1 MDFNIVPTSQS
12 IPVTKGFAIAADWI
26 IPMQQAPHSNQA
38 NNYLEKSAVV
48 VENDLIVDVIEQTQL
63 QTLYPGISVNQL
75 GASLLLPGFVNA
87 HCHAAMSLLRGVAD
101 DSSLNDWLNQHI
113 WPLESQWVDNDF
125 VYEGSQLAIAEM
137 LLGGTSCFQDS
148 YLMPDQVAKAC
159 QQSGIR
165 SNIGLMVVESSN
177 QWAQNADEC
186 IDKGLK
192 VFDQYKHNSRLS
204 FSFAPHSISKISS
217 EALQRLLT
225 LSNELSLPIVMHL
238 HETAQEIT
246 QHQHQYQRSPLE
258 SLQQLGL
265 LSPLFNAVHMTQISQ
280 KDQQLLKQF
289 GCHVVHCPQSN
300 MKLGSGIC
308 PVTELLQQEINLALG
323 TDGAAS
329 NNSLDMLSEI
339 KAATLLAKL
348 ASGQSNQVSAYQILY
363 AATMGG
369 AKALG
374 LDNTIGSLEKGKQA
388 DILALDMN
396 HIETMPLYDPISQ
409 LVYSASRKQV
419 QHLWVAGQALVKDGQ
434 LTQLNNQQL
443 IAQAKQ
449 WQQKIK
455 GSF

>member
-1 MDFNIVPTSQS
+1 MVPTSQS
-12 IPVTKGFAIAADWI
+12 NSVTKPFAIAADWI
-26 IPMQQAPHSNQA
+26 IPMQQAPQPHQDNIV
-38 NNYLEKSAVV
+38 LEKSALI
-48 VENDLIVDVIEQTQL
+48 VENDLIVDIVEQSLL
-63 QTLYPGISVNQL
+63 QTRYPGIRLNQL

-87 HCHAAMSLLRGVAD
+87 HCHAAMNLLRGVAD
-101 DSSLNDWLNQHI
+101 DNCLDDWLNQHI
-113 WPLESQWVDNDF
+113 WPLESIWVDNDF
-125 VYEGSQLAIAEM
+125 VYDGSQLAIAEM

-165 SNIGLMVVESSN
+165 ANIGLMVVESSN

-192 VFDQYKHNSRLS
+192 VFDQYKHNNRLS
-204 FSFAPHSISKISS
+204 FSLAPHSINKISS

-238 HETAQEIT
+238 HETEQEVS
-246 QHQHQYQRSPLE
+246 QHQQQYQQSPLE
-258 SLQQLGL
+258 SLQKLGL
-265 LSPLFNAVHMTQISQ
+265 VSPLFNAVHMTQISP
-280 KDQQLLKQF
+280 KDLQLLKQNA
-289 GCHVVHCPQSN
+289 CHVIHCPQSN
-300 MKLGSGIC
+300 MKLASGIC
-308 PVTELLQQEINLALG
+308 PVGDLLQQNINIAIG

-348 ASGQSNQVSAYQILY
+348 SSGQSDQISAYQVLY

-374 LDNTIGSLEKGKQA
+374 LDNSIGSLEQGKQA

-419 QHLWVAGQALVKDGQ
+419 QHLWVAGQALVKDGE
-434 LTQLNNQQL
+434 LTQINIQQL

-449 WQQKIK
+449 WQQQIK
-455 GSF
+455 GSFQ